1 MHQKLTKHGEFRMKN
16 NQLPTKS
23 PVELKGNSNALPK
36 FTPQRIQA
44 GSRPGTFG
52 HGKKTAQ
59 NRN

>member
-1 MHQKLTKHGEFRMKN
+1 MENEFRMKN